1 MKVLFFSVS
10 SSFVHTLLAPRYLR
24 ANSSVPFDIYET
36 NVNVPI
42 EKNFGYIKNY
52 NPDLIAFSC
61 YIFNISYI
69 KILLGKIREELP
81 SVITVLGGY
90 EAAFNADSLINS
102 CSFIIKGEG
111 DFSFGKLLEDIR
123 DNKIKAPEIIES
135 GTVKQLDKI
144 KSPYTEEYCKLGG
157 QNRILY
163 METSRGCPFG
173 CSYCMSANTHGVRS
187 FSFERIESDFEKI
200 MRFKPRLIKLVDRT
214 FNYDK
219 ERAGKIFSFLIEKY
233 GESGTRFHFEM
244 APELFDENL
253 FLVLS
258 KAPKGLF
265 QFEIGVQSY
274 NEDTLKAV
282 RRKADTEKIDA
293 NLRRI
298 ISMKN
303 IPVHVDL
310 IVGLP
315 HENKEVFIR
324 GFDRLLSIRPD
335 CMQEG
340 FLKVLPGS
348 EIAENADGYK
358 VSPLPPYEII
368 SSPDMSEEDVKELK
382 NVSEMLDLYYNS
394 GRFVKIMNFILD
406 KFSPYS
412 FFLGISRFYS
422 EKSYSKRTL
431 SALGQSDA
439 LYEYLSTILDGDA
452 LGEAERLIYEDY
464 ILAGNVR
471 KWHKW
476 IEKTKKH

>member
-1 MKVLFFSVS
+1 
-10 SSFVHTLLAPRYLR
+10 
-24 ANSSVPFDIYET
+24 
-36 NVNVPI
+36 
-42 EKNFGYIKNY
+42 
-52 NPDLIAFSC
+52 
-61 YIFNISYI
+61 
-69 KILLGKIREELP
+69 
-81 SVITVLGGY
+81 
-90 EAAFNADSLINS
+90 
-102 CSFIIKGEG
+102 
-111 DFSFGKLLEDIR
+111 
-123 DNKIKAPEIIES
+123 
-135 GTVKQLDKI
+135 
-144 KSPYTEEYCKLGG
+144 
-157 QNRILY
+157 
-163 METSRGCPFG
+163 
-173 CSYCMSANTHGVRS
+173 
-187 FSFERIESDFEKI
+187 
-200 MRFKPRLIKLVDRT
+200 
-214 FNYDK
+214 
-219 ERAGKIFSFLIEKY
+219 
-233 GESGTRFHFEM
+233 
-244 APELFDENL
+244 
-253 FLVLS
+253 
-258 KAPKGLF
+258 
-265 QFEIGVQSY
+265 
-274 NEDTLKAV
+274 
-282 RRKADTEKIDA
+282 
-293 NLRRI
+293 
-298 ISMKN
+298 MKN

-452 LGEAERLIYEDY
+452 LGEAERLIYDDY